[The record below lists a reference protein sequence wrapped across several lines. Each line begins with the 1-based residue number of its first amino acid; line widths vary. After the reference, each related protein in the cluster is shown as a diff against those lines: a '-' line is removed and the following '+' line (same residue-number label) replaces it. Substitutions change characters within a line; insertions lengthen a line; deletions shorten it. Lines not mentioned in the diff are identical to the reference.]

1 MTSVE
6 DVLVAL
12 GLDPAEVRRDDPA
25 LGAVGARVLAAVRR
39 LPATPEVL
47 AQRVGLTPAALSA
60 ALVKLELAGAIARE
74 RDGTV
79 VSA

>member
-1 MTSVE
+1 M
-6 DVLVAL
+6 
-12 GLDPAEVRRDDPA
+12 
-25 LGAVGARVLAAVRR
+25 LAAVRR

-47 AQRVGLTPAALSA
+47 AQRVALTPAAVSA
-60 ALVKLELAGAIARE
+60 ALVELELAGAIARE